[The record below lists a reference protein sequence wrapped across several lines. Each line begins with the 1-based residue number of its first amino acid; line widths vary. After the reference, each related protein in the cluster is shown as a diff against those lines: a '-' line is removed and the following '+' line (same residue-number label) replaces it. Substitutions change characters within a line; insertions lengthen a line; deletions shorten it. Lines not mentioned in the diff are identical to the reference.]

1 MRSAIVGACKY
12 SPFFLS
18 WHEVCG
24 IFIKLNINER
34 YTYSITIGWNFG
46 LLSRLMQNI
55 GNFFHLWIP
64 FCCQYDR
71 LFEFSNPLFSFQFSP
86 FFTLAPTCDVEEGTP
101 CKASA
106 STNKRIIKYQWIN
119 LCKRWFLRSA
129 SLPASFAIYSWIHV
143 SDTMCT
149 LCVRFVLALLFKG
162 LLPVT
167 VTFAHSKFTFAKKC
181 MHQLTLTVS
190 EKIIFKMLKIDGTRQ
205 LKLQANMKWHWP
217 CNDDDKRDKKTHAHT
232 HSP

>member
-1 MRSAIVGACKY
+1 
-12 SPFFLS
+12 
-18 WHEVCG
+18 
-24 IFIKLNINER
+24 
-34 YTYSITIGWNFG
+34 
-46 LLSRLMQNI
+46 
-55 GNFFHLWIP
+55 
-64 FCCQYDR
+64 
-71 LFEFSNPLFSFQFSP
+71 
-86 FFTLAPTCDVEEGTP
+86 
-101 CKASA
+101 
-106 STNKRIIKYQWIN
+106 
-119 LCKRWFLRSA
+119 
-129 SLPASFAIYSWIHV
+129 
-143 SDTMCT
+143 MCT

-205 LKLQANMKWHWP
+205 LKLQANMKWHWR